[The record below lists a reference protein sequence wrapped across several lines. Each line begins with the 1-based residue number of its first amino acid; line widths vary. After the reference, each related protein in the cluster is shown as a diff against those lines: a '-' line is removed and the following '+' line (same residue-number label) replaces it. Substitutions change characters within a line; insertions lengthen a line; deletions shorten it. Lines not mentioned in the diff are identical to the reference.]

1 MLGVNRVIILKLIAL
16 VGWSLVC
23 YFLLPLKVCLLVQLK
38 ITVFNIFC
46 YCCAIKFSHSF
57 KKKKLA

>member
-23 YFLLPLKVCLLVQLK
+23 YFLLPLK
-38 ITVFNIFC
+38 
-46 YCCAIKFSHSF
+46 F
-57 KKKKLA
+57 KGLFTCTA